1 MAVIEIYN
9 DSNQVLIDDAT
20 LMHRLLQ
27 KSTVQATTAT
37 AMQSIVDATFSVNPH
52 AGSYPIFAISPPAG
66 AWVSLWVT
74 AGVAGQA
81 NWKYMTTGSIGVAHE
96 CFVFQDGL
104 SEPLAGTGM
113 VVLWNEQGV
122 VTFDSDAN
130 YASIVDMV
138 FVAPDQ
144 TFTKVYPAGRKYAVS
159 NTVPMVWRSSG
170 GPGGSWTNV
179 SPYGAAIN
187 GNQVSFGK
195 YQYRGASPGSQSSG
209 NDVGAWFMILDVTGL

>member
-9 DSNQVLIDDAT
+9 DSNEVLIDDTT
-20 LMHRLLQ
+20 LMHRLLR
-27 KSTVQATTAT
+27 KTTVAATTAT
-37 AMQSIVDATFSVNPH
+37 AMESIVNVTIPVNP
-52 AGSYPIFAISPPAG
+52 ASSTFPILAIAPPAG
-66 AWVSLWVT
+66 SWLTLWST
-74 AGVAGQA
+74 AASGGQA
-81 NWKYMTTGSIGVAHE
+81 NWRYMTTGAIGSAHE
-96 CFVFQDGL
+96 CFAFQDGL

-122 VTFDSDAN
+122 VTFDSDAD

-144 TFTKVYPAGRKYAVS
+144 YFTKVYPPGRKYAVS

-179 SPYGAAIN
+179 SPYGAAIS
-187 GNQVSFGK
+187 GNQVTFGK
-195 YQYRGASPGSQSSG
+195 YQYRGKTPGSMSGG

>member
-9 DSNQVLIDDAT
+9 DSDQVLINDAT
-20 LMHRLLQ
+20 LMHRLLR
-27 KSTVQATTAT
+27 KSVVSATVAT
-37 AMQSIVDATFSVNPH
+37 ALPSIVDATFSVNPN
-52 AGSYPIFAISPPAG
+52 AGTFPIFAVSPPPG
-66 AWVSLWVT
+66 VWVSLLRT
-74 AGVAGQA
+74 SGAGGEV
-81 NWKYMTTGSIGVAHE
+81 NWKYLTTGGVGSVHE
-96 CFVFQDGL
+96 CYAFQDGL

-138 FVAPDQ
+138 FVAPNQ
-144 TFTKVYPAGRKYAVS
+144 AFTKAYPAGRKYAVS

-195 YQYRGASPGSQSSG
+195 YQYRGTSPGSMSSG
-209 NDVGAWFMILDVTGL
+209 NDVGAWFMVLDVTGL

>member
-9 DSNQVLIDDAT
+9 DSNEVLIEDTT
-20 LMHRLLQ
+20 LMHRLLH
-27 KSTVQATTAT
+27 KSVVAATTAT
-37 AMQSIVDATFSVNPH
+37 AMNAIVDATFSVNPNS
-52 AGSYPIFAISPPAG
+52 GTYPIFAIAPPAG
-66 AWVSLWVT
+66 SWLTLWST
-74 AGVAGQA
+74 SASGSQA
-81 NWKYMTTGSIGVAHE
+81 NWKYMTTAAIGASHE
-96 CFVFQDGL
+96 CYTFQDGL

-144 TFTKVYPAGRKYAVS
+144 AFTRIYPAGRKYAVS

-170 GPGGSWTNV
+170 GPGGSWINV
-179 SPYGAAIN
+179 SPYGAAIS

-195 YQYRGASPGSQSSG
+195 YQYRGSTPGTMSGG